1 MTLKDKW
8 KAVQG
13 HLGLAQDGLP
23 YDDTADAVLK
33 ALGLHSA
40 IDAIMTTSQKGIA
53 LIKAFEGLELKAYPD
68 PATGG
73 APWTIGVGHTGPEVK
88 PGMIITEAQA
98 DDYLRADLA
107 RFEAGVRSMCP
118 ISTQNQFDAMV
129 SLSFNVGLE
138 NFKGSTLRRLHNEG
152 QHGLAADQFKRWN
165 RANGAIMRGL
175 TKRRLAEAEL
185 YRGNA

>member
-1 MTLKDKW
+1 MT
-8 KAVQG
+8 
-13 HLGLAQDGLP
+13 LAQDIQRHVGVDPDGIIGPATLK
-23 YDDTADAVLK
+23 AIAK

-40 IDAIMTTSQKGIA
+40 IDAIMTTSPKGIA
-53 LIKAFEGLELKAYPD
+53 LIKVFEGLELKAYPD

-73 APWTIGVGHTGPEVK
+73 APWTVGVGHTGPEVK
-88 PGMIITEAQA
+88 PGMVITEAQA
-98 DDYLRADLA
+98 DDYLRTDLA
-107 RFEAGVRSMCP
+107 RFEAGVRNMCP

-165 RANGAIMRGL
+165 LANGAVMRGL